1 MSAVSL
7 APDVDVDIEIEHNR
21 LCNKDL
27 APVPGDRRKWRVGS
41 FAALWISMSACIPT
55 YMLAS
60 SLIGGGM
67 NWSQAI
73 FTIFLGNLIVVV
85 PMILNAHAGTRYG
98 IPFPVF
104 CRASFGTR
112 GANIP
117 ALMRAFVACGWFGIQ
132 TWIGGNAIYKILGV
146 FWPAITSATAQ
157 NFLGITTT
165 QFVCFMFFWAINMLV
180 VYKGIDCIRWLLNIK
195 APLLIALGLMLLWW
209 AYRNAG
215 GFGPILSQPS
225 AFAPGQPQAGRFF
238 SFFVPAL
245 TGMIGFWATLS
256 LNIPDFSRYARSQ
269 RDQIAGQALGLPLT
283 MALYS
288 FIGVA
293 VTSAT
298 TIIYGQTI
306 WDPVDVLTRFTNPVV
321 LVIAL
326 LSLCI
331 ATLATNI
338 AANVVSP
345 ANDFSHLAPH
355 KISFRTGGFIT
366 GIVGIV
372 MMPWKLVADPSGYIF
387 TWLVGYSALLGPIGG
402 IMIADYYVAR
412 RRQLDL
418 GALYR
423 ADGEYSYTK
432 GFNIVAIVALI
443 VAIVPNLPGFLVT
456 VKLVSANSV
465 PPFFVRLYDYAW
477 FVGFAIAFGM
487 YLGLRR
493 WLKVTCD
500 T

>member
-1 MSAVSL
+1 MSMSMRTDANNEGRN
-7 APDVDVDIEIEHNR
+7 DR
-21 LCNKDL
+21 LYNADL
-27 APVPGDRRKWRVGS
+27 APVPSERRTWGVAS
-41 FAALWISMSACIPT
+41 YAALWISMSACIPT

-67 NWSQAI
+67 NWWQAI
-73 FTIFLGNLIVVV
+73 MTIFLGNLIVLI

-104 CRASFGTR
+104 CRASFGTL
-112 GANIP
+112 GANVP

-132 TWIGGNAIYKILGV
+132 TWIGGNAIYKILAV
-146 FWPAITSATAQ
+146 FFPFVAASDIPSA
-157 NFLGITTT
+157 LGITLA
-165 QFVCFMFFWAINMLV
+165 QFLCFLFFWGINMFV
-180 VYKGIDCIRWLLNIK
+180 VYKGIDSIRILLNIK
-195 APLLIALGLMLLWW
+195 APLLIALGLLLLWW

-225 AFAPGQPQAGRFF
+225 AFDPGQPKSGKFF
-238 SFFVPAL
+238 AFFVPAL
-245 TGMIGFWATLS
+245 TAMIGFWATLS

-269 RDQIAGQALGLPLT
+269 RDQVLGQALGLPLT
-283 MALYS
+283 MALYA

-306 WDPVDVLTRFTNPVV
+306 WEPVDVLTRFKNPVV
-321 LVIAL
+321 LVVAMLAL
-326 LSLCI
+326 CV

-355 KISFRTGGFIT
+355 RISFRMGGLIT
-366 GIVGIV
+366 GLLGIV

-402 IMIADYYVAR
+402 IMIADYFVWR
-412 RRQLDL
+412 RRELDVED
-418 GALYR
+418 LYR
-423 ADGEYSYTK
+423 ADGQYRFSN
-432 GFNIVAIVALI
+432 GVNIVAMISLL
-443 VAIVPNLPGFLVT
+443 VAILPNLPGFLVN
-456 VKLVSANSV
+456 VKLLDAANT
-465 PPFFVRLYDYAW
+465 PHFFVALYDYAW
-477 FVGFAIAFGM
+477 FVGFAIAFVV
-487 YLGLRR
+487 YLALRKMTSGER
-493 WLKVTCD
+493 S
-500 T
+500 

>member
-1 MSAVSL
+1 MST
-7 APDVDVDIEIEHNR
+7 IENKESR
-21 LCNKDL
+21 LYNADL
-27 APVPGDRRKWRVGS
+27 APVPPERRTWGVAS
-41 FAALWISMSACIPT
+41 YAALWISMSACIPT

-67 NWSQAI
+67 NWWQAI
-73 FTIFLGNLIVVV
+73 ITIFFGNLIVLV

-104 CRASFGTR
+104 CRASFGTF
-112 GANIP
+112 GANVP

-132 TWIGGNAIYKILGV
+132 TWIGGNAIYKILAV
-146 FWPAITSATAQ
+146 FVPSIAAAGAASA
-157 NFLGITTT
+157 FGITLP
-165 QFVCFMFFWAINMLV
+165 QFLCFLFFWGINMFV
-180 VYKGIDCIRWLLNIK
+180 VYKGIDSIRILLNIK
-195 APLLIALGLMLLWW
+195 APLLIALGLLLLWW

-225 AFAPGQPQAGRFF
+225 AFDPGQPKSGQFF
-238 SFFVPAL
+238 AFFVPAL

-269 RDQIAGQALGLPLT
+269 RDQVVGQALGLPFT
-283 MALYS
+283 MALYA

-306 WDPVDVLTRFTNPVV
+306 WDPVDVLTRFKNPVV
-321 LVIAL
+321 LVVAML
-326 LSLCI
+326 ALCI

-345 ANDFSHLAPH
+345 ANDFAHLAPH
-355 KISFRTGGFIT
+355 RISFRIGGLIT
-366 GIVGIV
+366 GLLGIV

-402 IMIADYYVAR
+402 IMIADYFVWR
-412 RRQLDL
+412 RRQLDVED
-418 GALYR
+418 LYR
-423 ADGEYSYTK
+423 ADGRYRYTN
-432 GFNIVAIVALI
+432 GISFVAMIALLLA
-443 VAIVPNLPGFLVT
+443 VLPNLPGFLVQ
-456 VKLVSANSV
+456 VKLLDASTV
-465 PPFFVRLYDYAW
+465 PHFFVALYDYAW
-477 FVGFAIAFGM
+477 FVGFAIAFAV
-487 YLGLRR
+487 YLALRFATTPHENTR
-493 WLKVTCD
+493 PAAI
-500 T
+500 